1 MREKL
6 EMHIINALE
15 YLEKSAARVPDK
27 IAFADDG
34 RSFTFSELHEG
45 ARNVGTFLAGIINRP
60 RERVAVLVDR
70 TAITLLGFFA
80 SLEAGCSYVP
90 IDVKM
95 PADRMDDILSQ
106 IKPSAILFA
115 EKDRKVAD
123 RISSFAPTVCTE
135 EAMETAAD
143 DTLLVSVRE
152 KVLDIDP
159 AYMIFTSGS
168 TGKPKGIAIS
178 HRSLIDFTEWMT
190 EYCGITEDCIMGNQA
205 PFYFDLSVKDI
216 YQTLKNGCTT
226 YILPKKV
233 FLFPMLLVDHI
244 NGHGVNTLIWATS
257 AFRLAA
263 DSGVF
268 EKKTPDGVRKIILGG
283 ESLQAHHV
291 NLWKKAVPSVEI
303 INLYGPTEV
312 TVDCTMFRLTR
323 DYADDEVIPIGKAC
337 RNMEVML
344 LDDDLRPVPAG
355 ESGEICVRGAGLAL
369 GYFGDPEKTSAAFV
383 QNPLNPYYPDRIY
396 RTGDIGKLDDDGNI
410 IYLCRRDGQ
419 IKHMGYRIELGEI
432 ETAVNAVAGVDSA
445 ICFFDKDEDYIIC
458 CVQSTLDTTDAAY
471 LTAGVKDRLPKYM
484 MPNVWRV
491 YKRMPSNANGKIDR
505 VAMKE
510 EYFNEKG

>member
-1 MREKL
+1 
-6 EMHIINALE
+6 MHIINALE
-15 YLEKSAARVPDK
+15 YLEKTAARLPDK
-27 IAFADDG
+27 TAFADDG
-34 RSFTFSELHEG
+34 RAFTFSELLGG
-45 ARNVGTFLAGIINRP
+45 AKSVGTVLAGMIHQP

-70 TAITLLGFFA
+70 TAISLLGFF
-80 SLEAGCSYVP
+80 SVLEAGSCYVP

-95 PADRMDDILSQ
+95 PAERMNDILSQ
-106 IKPSAILFA
+106 IRPAVILFA
-115 EKDRKVAD
+115 EHDRKVAD
-123 RISSFAPTVCTE
+123 RCSEFAPTLCIE
-135 EAMETAAD
+135 EAMNTAAD
-143 DTLLVSVRE
+143 DETLGNLRE
-152 KVLDIDP
+152 RVLDIDP

-190 EYCGITEDCIMGNQA
+190 EYCEITEDCIMGNQA

-233 FLFPMLLVDHI
+233 FLFPMLLVDYI
-244 NGHGVNTLIWATS
+244 NDHGVNTLIWATS

-283 ESLQAHHV
+283 EALQAHHV
-291 NLWKKAVPSVEI
+291 NVWKKAVPSVEI

-312 TVDCTMFRLTR
+312 TVDCTMFKLER
-323 DYADDEVIPIGKAC
+323 DYEDCEVIPIGRAC
-337 RNMEVML
+337 RNMEVLL
-344 LDDDLRPVPAG
+344 LDDDLRPVPSG
-355 ESGEICVRGAGLAL
+355 EAGEICVRGAGLAL
-369 GYFGDPEKTSAAFV
+369 GYFGDPEKTAAAFV

-396 RTGDIGKLDDDGNI
+396 RTGDIGKLDEDGNI
-410 IYLCRRDGQ
+410 VYLCRRDGQ

-432 ETAVNAVAGVDSA
+432 ETAVCAVAGVDSA
-445 ICFFDKDEDYIIC
+445 ICFFDADADFIVC
-458 CVQSTLDTTDAAY
+458 CVQSQQETADAAY
-471 LTAGVKDRLPKYM
+471 LTSSVKDRIPKYM

-491 YKRMPSNANGKIDR
+491 YKRMPNNANGKIDR
-505 VAMKE
+505 VALKE
-510 EYFNEKG
+510 EYFHEKG